1 MKKNEEKLRQS
12 VAKWYSLNKKYY
24 TAEKSP
30 ENVRHHGKE
39 MLHYKLFKTGTIFYI
54 PLNTDDLRPI

>member
-1 MKKNEEKLRQS
+1 MRQS
-12 VAKWYSLNKKYY
+12 VAKCYSLNKKYY

-39 MLHYKLFKTGTIFYI
+39 MLDYKLFKTGTIFYM
-54 PLNTDDLRPI
+54 PLNTDDLQPI